1 MAMNKR
7 KRKPA
12 HKPIDCRGRMISVML
27 RKLEANPH
35 KRYEDV
41 LNVEEFNEAVLMI
54 RAAVAYVQGFMATQR
69 RNGERVKP
77 PSRFVWHGQSYPLWY
92 GKFLGQVFI
101 ANKSGVRLIASGY
114 DVI

>member
-1 MAMNKR
+1 MAMNKS

-12 HKPIDCRGRMISVML
+12 RKPIDYRARMVGVML

-35 KRYEDV
+35 RRYEEF
-41 LNVEEFNEAVLMI
+41 LNDEEYKEAVLMI
-54 RAAVAYVQGFMATQR
+54 RAAVAYVQGFMAAQR
-69 RNGERVKP
+69 FNGKRVKP
-77 PSRFVWHGQSYPLWY
+77 PSRFVWHGRSYPLWY

>member
-1 MAMNKR
+1 
-7 KRKPA
+7 
-12 HKPIDCRGRMISVML
+12 MIAAML

-35 KRYEDV
+35 RRYKEV

-54 RAAVAYVQGFMATQR
+54 RAAVAYVQGFTAAQR
-69 RNGERVKP
+69 FNGKRVKP
-77 PSRFVWHGQSYPLWY
+77 PSCFVWHGQSYPLWY
-92 GKFLGQVFI
+92 GKFLGQIFI